1 VNLPASVEGR
11 ERLRLFCALR
21 LPDDVVEQL
30 VGWQRDAIPEREG
43 LRRLR
48 PEQLHVTLAFLGHRP
63 ASDVPVVVEALQ
75 DACSRASLPSLAPR
89 RYRETR
95 SVGMIVL
102 DDAGDRATRLAERL
116 HKRLERARVYE
127 REKRRWLPHLTVAR
141 FRTPPRLR
149 LEPPGLG
156 VFEPS
161 DAAVYHSLLRP
172 GGAQYEV
179 LHTVALGR

>member
-1 VNLPASVEGR
+1 MTLPASVEGR
-11 ERLRLFCALR
+11 DRLRIFCALR
-21 LPDDVVEQL
+21 LPDDVVARL
-30 VGWQRDAIPEREG
+30 LTWQREAIPEREG
-43 LRRLR
+43 VRPIRR
-48 PEQLHVTLAFLGHRP
+48 EQLHVTLAFLGSRP
-63 ASDVPVVVEALQ
+63 VTDVAVVSKALE
-75 DACSRASLPSLAPR
+75 DACAGVELPSLTPR

-102 DDAGDRATRLAERL
+102 DDEEQRATRLAERL

-127 REKRRWLPHLTVAR
+127 REKRRWLPHLTVVR
-141 FRTPPRLR
+141 FRTPPRLQVD
-149 LEPPGLG
+149 PPELG
-156 VFEPS
+156 AFGTS

>member
-1 VNLPASVEGR
+1 MSLPASVEGR
-11 ERLRLFCALR
+11 DRLRLFCALE
-21 LPDDVVEQL
+21 LPGDVVEQL
-30 VGWQRDAIPEREG
+30 LEWQREVLPEREG
-43 LRRLR
+43 LRPIRR
-48 PEQLHVTLAFLGHRP
+48 EQLHITLAFLGTRP
-63 ASDVPVVVEALQ
+63 VTDVPAVSAALEEACAGVE
-75 DACSRASLPSLAPR
+75 LPSLTPR

-102 DDAGDRATRLAERL
+102 DDKEERATRLAERL

-127 REKRRWLPHLTVAR
+127 REKRRWLPHLTVVR
-141 FRTPPRLR
+141 FRTPPKLR
-149 LEPPGLG
+149 LEPPDLG
-156 VFEPS
+156 TFETS